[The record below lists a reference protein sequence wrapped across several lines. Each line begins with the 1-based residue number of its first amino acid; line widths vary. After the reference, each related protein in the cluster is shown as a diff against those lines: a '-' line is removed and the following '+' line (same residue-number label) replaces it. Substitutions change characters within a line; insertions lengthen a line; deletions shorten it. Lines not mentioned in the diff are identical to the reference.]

1 MGSEMVSVDGVLHV
15 KCPKCG
21 FLNLTGVCA
30 CSYKPTPPAPAMPEG
45 LCSFCGPENKGWGTK
60 AVAEATRLD
69 LKRWSARLQ
78 GKDESEIHDTHG
90 LDYLTVISH
99 LIGKELT
106 TLRQRLAEAEKS
118 RDTARGVADAFRDTI
133 SRATR
138 NPDAVHGLMML
149 CESHEKHA
157 KCEAEK
163 ARLVSAMTKENER
176 VAADAAR
183 WEGAAR
189 KIAEMYKAF
198 RLCSMYTRTM
208 DEHDADLTRAIAAEK
223 AVDLDPTASALVR
236 EGGGAQS

>member
-1 MGSEMVSVDGVLHV
+1 MATVDPCNCVGAWTGMHSPACPRGGSFPAPLREVE
-15 KCPKCG
+15 
-21 FLNLTGVCA
+21 
-30 CSYKPTPPAPAMPEG
+30 PTPPAPAMPE
-45 LCSFCGPENKGWGTK
+45 
-60 AVAEATRLD
+60 
-69 LKRWSARLQ
+69 
-78 GKDESEIHDTHG
+78 
-90 LDYLTVISH
+90 
-99 LIGKELT
+99 ELT

-183 WEGAAR
+183 WEVAAR

>member
-1 MGSEMVSVDGVLHV
+1 MNAESNRLCEDCGKIFTGHYSSV
-15 KCPKCG
+15 CPH
-21 FLNLTGVCA
+21 NP
-30 CSYKPTPPAPAMPEG
+30 KPTPPVASMTDAM
-45 LCSFCGPENKGWGTK
+45 L
-60 AVAEATRLD
+60 AERVWSGD
-69 LKRWSARLQ
+69 RW
-78 GKDESEIHDTHG
+78 T
-90 LDYLTVISH
+90 YPN
-99 LIGKELT
+99 LT

-236 EGGGAQS
+236 EGGGHS